1 MAEIK
6 EIYKKRIKEQLSH
19 AGKKGAT
26 YKQLF
31 NKCKGRK
38 PDNAAFAGAIAEM
51 KRHGLIFEDKH
62 GIRLAEAS
70 GLFRA
75 KVARINKTFG
85 FLEREDGSEVFVPGK
100 FLMGGMPGD
109 IVMAKLLPQRGESPE
124 GEVVSIVEES
134 FSEFAGVIE
143 KEGRTFLIRPDSL
156 AKEPMIVS
164 EIDVPVRVGDKV
176 LAVISRRG
184 RRHADHRVRVLDIF
198 GDSKKATTSADAILY
213 TSGIEVEFPACV
225 IDEAKTAEHKGIPA
239 AETERRLDLRDEII
253 FTIDGADTKDIDD
266 AISLSKT
273 DDGWNLGVHIADVSF
288 YVKSGSELDK
298 NAMQRG
304 TSVYFANRVVPML
317 PKELSNGICSLNPN
331 EERLAFSC
339 LMKLDSDGKLIS
351 YKFSKSVIRSRVKG
365 VYSEVNTILDCF
377 RTGTDIPAD
386 LAEKYN
392 GLTDTIRLMDELAAI
407 LTANKLNR
415 GAPQIETSECKII
428 VDENDVCIDVKKRE
442 RGRSELIIEEFMLM
456 ANTSAARLA
465 KESGVPFV
473 YRVHE
478 DPAPEKVSELV
489 DVLSRFGVA
498 VTKFTSAKPKHL
510 AEILVKTKD
519 MPIAEAINNMV
530 LRSMAKAKYA
540 DEPLGHFGLVLD
552 DYAHFTSPIR
562 RYPDLAIHRILTDL
576 CYNKQNIKYMQK
588 RYAGFAK
595 EAAQQSSEAE
605 LTAMRVERECDDCY
619 LAEYMTKHIGET
631 FEGTVSSVQE
641 FGFFVEL
648 DNTIE
653 GLVRIDSLAH
663 GPYDYDGHFT
673 LTKEGKPAY
682 RVGDRVKVICVSA
695 NVAAGQVD
703 FNVDGDN
710 KDDLV

>member
-19 AGKKGAT
+19 AGKKGTT

-38 PDNAAFAGAIAEM
+38 PDNAAFARAVAEM
-51 KRHGLIFEDKH
+51 KREGVIFEDKH
-62 GIRLAEAS
+62 GIKLATAS

-85 FLEREDGSEVFVPGK
+85 FIECEDGSEVFVPGK

-109 IVMAKLLPQRGESPE
+109 IVMARLLPQRGESPE
-124 GEVVSIVEES
+124 GEVVSIVEEG
-134 FSEFAGVIE
+134 FSEFTGVIE
-143 KEGRTFLIRPDSL
+143 KEGKTILIRPDSL

-164 EIDVPVRVGDKV
+164 VLDVPVRVGDKV
-176 LAVISRRG
+176 LAEIDRRG
-184 RRHADHRVRVLDIF
+184 TRHADHRARVTAIF

-213 TSGIEVEFPACV
+213 SNGIEVEFPACV
-225 IDEAKTAEHKGIPA
+225 IDEAKTAEHKGIPSV
-239 AETERRLDLRDEII
+239 EFERRLDLRDEII

-266 AISLSKT
+266 AISVAKT
-273 DDGWNLGVHIADVSF
+273 ETGWDLGVHIADVSF

-331 EERLAFSC
+331 EDRLAFSC
-339 LMKLDSDGKLIS
+339 LMKLDSDGKLVS
-351 YKFSKSVIRSRVKG
+351 YKFSKSVICSRVKG

-377 RTGTDIPAD
+377 KNSTEIPAE

-392 GLTDTIRLMDELAAI
+392 GLTDTIRLMDELASI

-428 VDENDVCIDVKKRE
+428 VDENDACIDVKKRE
-442 RGRSELIIEEFMLM
+442 RGRSEMIIEEFMLM

-498 VTKFTSAKPKHL
+498 VPKFTSVKPKHL

-519 MPIAEAINNMV
+519 MPIAAAINNMV

-619 LAEYMTKHIGET
+619 LAEYMTKHIGEA

-648 DNTIE
+648 DNTVE
-653 GLVRIDSLAH
+653 GLVRVDSLAN

-673 LTKEGKPAY
+673 LTKEGKPVY
-682 RVGDRVKVICVSA
+682 RVGERVKVICVSA

-703 FNVDGDN
+703 FVVDGDN